1 MLLHC
6 QPRRRL
12 QRVQDV
18 PEAGASALAPA
29 LAAAVATAALAAAVA
44 TAALA
49 AAIAAAA
56 LAAALAAAP
65 VATIFTLARAAPTAA
80 VTAHGLPQRLRCSHN
95 ALRLDCDV

>member
-1 MLLHC
+1 MGVDASRHLLSA
-6 QPRRRL
+6 
-12 QRVQDV
+12 QR
-18 PEAGASALAPA
+18 PTSLASASLAALALAATALASALATRAPP
-29 LAAAVATAALAAAVA
+29 
-44 TAALA
+44 
-49 AAIAAAA
+49 IAAAA